1 MCIEVCDLNEVN
13 EIVDVLLQNVV
24 SEMFFVEICE
34 DYVYVYKIFV
44 SSMSGMDLILEQ
56 SFFEVFVQIF
66 VEFKFLI
73 CLQKV

>member
-13 EIVDVLLQNVV
+13 EIVDVLMQIVV